1 MRKKRR
7 KSALIEEVRK
17 LPLGHL
23 QLSGKLRRFTRQ
35 FKTIGS
41 LLKAVEELDDVIPKD
56 ATVARS
62 GLDLTLQDFYGVTHS
77 DGTIDWDSFREGR
90 SFDPNSLS
98 LYFHSPLLAEL
109 DVHTRRQALAAL
121 HFKHRAI
128 TELNAIGVKT
138 IGDLVRRARLGIES
152 FCAARSETSRDVVRA
167 LSTLAQNVQHGSV
180 DWISFAK
187 GRGFVIFPEE
197 QKKRWAPSDFVA
209 NLPTLAEKAVENRYG
224 PRALVILRKRLLA
237 SENSDSLQK
246 VGAGFDRTR
255 ERIRVLEE
263 QIINMF
269 AGIFL
274 ADEYEG
280 CKFRL
285 RPEFIEPLRSLEART
300 RDFRASSFTFKE
312 WEKLLKK
319 LWRMHPCDVA
329 PAERLILELLNHPRL
344 ANSRPLL
351 RLIPSS
357 KQGFVQH
364 CKIVNEVERLLT
376 RHYPDG
382 LTAESLR
389 KTLQKKF
396 KFPVINCVKLRSL
409 AQSNPILEFNGGRIR
424 ARTSYLIHK
433 ADQAERLLRQAGK
446 PRLLRDLAREIL
458 GPEACMDLHATRCL
472 SQTMSYDRRLAAI
485 GVSGFWALTEWDF
498 VDARS
503 VPKIAADLLRH
514 SKKPLHQKELFALIS
529 SRRPVKEKSIG
540 RMLDADA
547 RFQNVGPCTWKLRG
561 QVHAQPGVP
570 PQE

>member
-7 KSALIEEVRK
+7 KYAAIDEVRK

-23 QLSGKLRRFTRQ
+23 QLSGKLRRFTHQ
-35 FKTIGS
+35 FKTIGG
-41 LLKAVEELDDVIPKD
+41 LLEAVEKLEDIIPKA

-62 GLDLTLQDFYGVTHS
+62 GLDLTLEDFYGVTHS

-90 SFDPNSLS
+90 PFDPNSLS
-98 LYFHSPLLAEL
+98 LYFYDPLLTEL

-197 QKKRWAPSDFVA
+197 HQARWVPSDFVA
-209 NLPTLAEKAVENRYG
+209 NLPTVAGKAVENRYG

-263 QIINMF
+263 QIIDMF

-285 RPEFIEPLRSLEART
+285 RPEFIEPLRTLEART
-300 RDFRASSFTFKE
+300 RGLRTTSFTFQG
-312 WEKLLKK
+312 WEKLLEK
-319 LWRMHPCDVA
+319 LWRMHPRDVA
-329 PAERLILELLNHPRL
+329 PAERLILEVLNRSQL
-344 ANSRPLL
+344 DNSRPPL
-351 RLIPSS
+351 RMIPSS

-376 RHYPDG
+376 RHYADG
-382 LTAESLR
+382 LTTERLR
-389 KTLQKKF
+389 KALQKKF
-396 KFPVINCVKLRSL
+396 KFPIISCAKLQSL
-409 AQSNPILEFNGGRIR
+409 ARSNPILEFNDGRIR
-424 ARTSYLIHK
+424 SRTSYLIHK

-458 GPEACMDLHATRCL
+458 GPEARMDLHATRCL

-485 GVSGFWALTEWDF
+485 GVSGFWALAEWDF

-547 RFQNVGPCTWKLRG
+547 RFQNVGPSTWKLRS
-561 QVHAQPGVP
+561 QVHPQPGVP
-570 PQE
+570 PQK